1 MPRIFRRAGS
11 IGVTLVVVAATL
23 GGQAVSAQDAT
34 QLINNKQEDAFRS
47 FRLQFSKMLTGQD
60 PSATKEQFE
69 IASRFYVSRVT
80 YATAHSDPKQMA
92 DIVREF
98 EVMVG
103 TATGRNATNNREIL
117 AKFAPHLVQRFKE
130 VFELDFKGNRI
141 SIVNAAVMLPH
152 VARLKQDEIGDFLT
166 TLVDDPKKHD
176 AIRVHAV
183 KGLRE
188 YFPAKPFTRF
198 ETANKQNLEKK
209 DRDLRRVD
217 ALLKVVDRK
226 MPPTSDP
233 QKVGAFRYIRK
244 EAVASLAETQL
255 PAVSSVGKIEGPVA
269 LGLVKVLAQKTEPA
283 PSLAERLEAAIGIGT
298 MKARDIEEYDPA
310 IGVYLFGV
318 FLTDFVSEYKKDLNN
333 IKQAPKNRQPTYFAW
348 RIESKRLDAALSDL
362 MKNTGPALGK
372 DLPKLQALETVA
384 RAVLREIYSS
394 DAIGREQDLRKA
406 VQNLRPSTKV
416 LFKDGKGGAAIPF
429 DVEGQAPAQDAE

>member
-1 MPRIFRRAGS
+1 
-11 IGVTLVVVAATL
+11 
-23 GGQAVSAQDAT
+23 
-34 QLINNKQEDAFRS
+34 
-47 FRLQFSKMLTGQD
+47 
-60 PSATKEQFE
+60 
-69 IASRFYVSRVT
+69 
-80 YATAHSDPKQMA
+80 
-92 DIVREF
+92 
-98 EVMVG
+98 
-103 TATGRNATNNREIL
+103 
-117 AKFAPHLVQRFKE
+117 
-130 VFELDFKGNRI
+130 
-141 SIVNAAVMLPH
+141 
-152 VARLKQDEIGDFLT
+152 
-166 TLVDDPKKHD
+166 
-176 AIRVHAV
+176 
-183 KGLRE
+183 
-188 YFPAKPFTRF
+188 
-198 ETANKQNLEKK
+198 
-209 DRDLRRVD
+209 
-217 ALLKVVDRK
+217 
-226 MPPTSDP
+226 
-233 QKVGAFRYIRK
+233 
-244 EAVASLAETQL
+244 
-255 PAVSSVGKIEGPVA
+255 
-269 LGLVKVLAQKTEPA
+269 
-283 PSLAERLEAAIGIGT
+283 